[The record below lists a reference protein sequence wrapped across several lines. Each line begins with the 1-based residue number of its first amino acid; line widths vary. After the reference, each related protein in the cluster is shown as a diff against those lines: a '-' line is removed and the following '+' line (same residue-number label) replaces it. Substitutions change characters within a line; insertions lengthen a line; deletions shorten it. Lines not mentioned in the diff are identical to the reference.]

1 MTAASNQIKST
12 TWDNK
17 QEYPLTT
24 ESLKML
30 FEQRIPLIRLK
41 EFATPE
47 ECEMLYA
54 QTQSLNFD
62 AYQDVTPKIERV
74 GITVFEYNSIS
85 KADYFRGAEQATKL
99 RDSITAASFN
109 PLERIMA
116 QFRQCTDANVRIAS
130 EPFYGSYYAG
140 LIRKIEHG
148 THVHIDYAP
157 LEQTEWEVCKIIT
170 QLSWTLYLKLSPNNH
185 GKTCISD
192 RRWQPADEQYKLD
205 SYGYSDTVIADAEMI
220 AFQPCVG
227 DVLLFNTTNFHY
239 VEPMDGQ
246 RVGFTSMIGLLPNG
260 EIIFWS

>member
-1 MTAASNQIKST
+1 MTTSNQIKSAL
-12 TWDNK
+12 WENK

-30 FEQRIPLIRLK
+30 LEHRIPLIRLK
-41 EFATPE
+41 DFATPE

-54 QTQSLNFD
+54 QSQLLNFN
-62 AYQDVTPKIERV
+62 AYQDVSPKIEKV

-85 KADYFRGAEQATKL
+85 KGDYFKRVEQATKL

-116 QFRQCTDANVRIAS
+116 KFRECGANVRIAS

-148 THVHIDYAP
+148 TQLHIDFAP
-157 LEQTEWEVCKIIT
+157 LEQSGWEVCTIT
-170 QLSWTLYLKLSPNNH
+170 AQLSWTLYLKLSPNSH
-185 GKTCISD
+185 GKTYIYD
-192 RRWQPADEQYKLD
+192 RQWQPEDEQYKLD
-205 SYGYSDTVIADAEMI
+205 SYGYSDKVLADADAI
-220 AFQPCVG
+220 AFQPYVG

-239 VEPMDGQ
+239 VEPMHGQ
-246 RVGFTSMIGLLPNG
+246 RVAFTSMIGLLPNG

>member
-1 MTAASNQIKST
+1 MTTSNQIKSAL
-12 TWDNK
+12 WENK
-17 QEYPLTT
+17 QEYPLTR

-30 FEQRIPLIRLK
+30 LEHRIPLIRLK
-41 EFATPE
+41 DFATTE

-54 QTQSLNFD
+54 QSQLLNFN
-62 AYQDVTPKIERV
+62 AYQDVSPKIEKV

-85 KADYFRGAEQATKL
+85 KGDYFKGVEQATKL

-116 QFRQCTDANVRIAS
+116 KFRECGANVRIAS

-148 THVHIDYAP
+148 TQLHIDFAP
-157 LEQTEWEVCKIIT
+157 LEQSGWEVCTIT
-170 QLSWTLYLKLSPNNH
+170 AQLSWTLYLKLSPNSH
-185 GKTCISD
+185 GKTCIYD
-192 RRWQPADEQYKLD
+192 RQWQPEDEQYKLD
-205 SYGYSDTVIADAEMI
+205 SYGYSDKVLADADAI
-220 AFQPCVG
+220 AFQPYVG

-239 VEPMDGQ
+239 VEPMHGQ
-246 RVGFTSMIGLLPNG
+246 RVAFTSMIGLLPNG